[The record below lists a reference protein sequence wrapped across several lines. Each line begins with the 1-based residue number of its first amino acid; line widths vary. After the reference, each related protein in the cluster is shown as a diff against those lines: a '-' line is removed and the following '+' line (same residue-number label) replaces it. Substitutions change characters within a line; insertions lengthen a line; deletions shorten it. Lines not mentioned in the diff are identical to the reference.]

1 MMNRP
6 KEEEQL
12 TMVVKNLY
20 ILIIYL
26 LNIFQILR
34 P

>member
-12 TMVVKNLY
+12 AMVVKNLY